1 MSENMSML
9 TSGILGMSVLVALI
23 ASFVISYAVHF
34 MLEQRKK
41 EFATYELLGMETSN
55 IQKLFFIE
63 NGVIGMAA
71 FFIGTFLG
79 TGLSGVLVQI
89 INHIFEMPHTYRISF
104 SLKGFATAFVLFMC
118 MYGIG
123 ILRAAKVIRRHKIVD
138 MLYDHQKNEN
148 GKKHSLRFHM
158 MLIILSILCIFT
170 GGCLLAKGMSVQT
183 NVFYVWMIG
192 AVILTATGIYE
203 MYRNLPILLLRLLH
217 KSKHR
222 KYKDINL
229 FYFGQIGRKVDSA
242 GKLMAVIAILLTISL
257 STMFAGLS
265 TGAGYKA
272 NMEAYYPYD
281 VGVALDAPL
290 TKESM
295 KPIDEF
301 TRQQC
306 GQDELIYYLYGTD
319 AYPVEALALSDY
331 NHLRC
336 ILGLKPVSLS
346 ENEFFIHCDTWNYV
360 EKIQKALEQKSE
372 ITLAGNVLEIAETA
386 IHTEPMEQYQMAGT
400 RGYVLVV
407 PDQVANL
414 LSGEKIRL
422 VMKLENG
429 GYAELKQELKQFL
442 HDPNTW
448 RPVLQDGKNL
458 PEQVTMGVTVKA
470 WGVENSL
477 TGFTAISFCGLYLSI
492 IFIIL
497 SSTILAFEQLSKID
511 YNRQNYQILD
521 KMGVAQKT
529 RKGLIK
535 KEVGVLFF
543 IPAILP

>member
-1 MSENMSML
+1 MYIKLAIQNMKKSIRNYVIYFVTITLTAAMMYSFLALGFSKEVLTMSENISML

-23 ASFVISYAVHF
+23 ASFVISYAIRF
-34 MLEQRKK
+34 MLEERKK

-79 TGLSGVLVQI
+79 VGLSGVLVQI
-89 INHIFEMPHTYRISF
+89 INHIFEMSHAYRISF
-104 SLKGFATAFVLFMC
+104 SIKAFATAFIFFMF

-123 ILRAAKVIRRHKIVD
+123 ILRAAKVIRRRKIVD

-148 GKKHSLRFHM
+148 GKKHSLRFHIT
-158 MLIILSILCIFT
+158 LIILSILCIFT
-170 GGCLLAKGMSVQT
+170 GGCFLAKGLSVQT
-183 NVFYVWMIG
+183 NVFYFWMTG

-203 MYRNLPILLLRLLH
+203 MYRNLPILLLRLLN
-217 KSKHR
+217 KSKRR

-229 FYFGQIGRKVDSA
+229 FYFGQIGRKVDYA
-242 GKLMAVIAILLTISL
+242 GKLMAIIAILLTVSL

-265 TGAGYKA
+265 MGAGYKA

-281 VGVALDAPL
+281 AGVALDAPL
-290 TKESM
+290 TKKSM
-295 KPIDEF
+295 EPMIEF

-306 GQDELIYYLYGTD
+306 KVEDELIYYLYGTD
-319 AYPVEALALSDY
+319 TYPVEALALSDY

-336 ILGLKPVSLS
+336 MLGLKPVSLS
-346 ENEFFIHCDTWNYV
+346 ANEFFIHCDTWNYV
-360 EKIQKALEQKSE
+360 EKIQKALEQKSK

-400 RGYVLVV
+400 RGYALVV
-407 PDQVANL
+407 PDQVANQ

-429 GYAELKQELKQFL
+429 GYPELKHELKKFL
-442 HDPNTW
+442 HDPNAW
-448 RPVLQDGKNL
+448 MPELQDGKSL

-477 TGFTAISFCGLYLSI
+477 TGFAAISFCGLYLSI
-492 IFIIL
+492 IL
-497 SSTILAFEQLSKID
+497 
-511 YNRQNYQILD
+511 
-521 KMGVAQKT
+521 
-529 RKGLIK
+529 
-535 KEVGVLFF
+535 
-543 IPAILP
+543 